1 MQILNKERGA
11 LHMKRKIIII
21 SIIFFTTSI
30 LFLFFFQPIDSI
42 ADISTTPELSIT
54 DANDQEIMHIIH
66 GHKTTPIDIR
76 KLDPKN
82 IAILL
87 NIEDKNFYKHSGFN
101 INRIVKTIISN
112 IKKNENHGAST
123 ITQQYI
129 KNVYLNNKKS
139 FGRKL
144 KELYYAIK
152 LEQVSTKDEIL
163 SGYLNCI
170 YLGNDIYGL
179 ANGAKYYFNTSYED
193 LSISEMTT
201 LVALLN
207 APSYYSSHIDE
218 LEEKRNKLL
227 KVLLEDNI
235 ISSSEYSEAK
245 HPLKFTINKNI
256 YNSNLLYFVDGVL
269 KEFNSL
275 DLNSKFNKPFIIKTR
290 YHQALNSST
299 YNTIANYAA
308 MAVDKEGYIISMIG
322 DKNYYS
328 SSYNIATKGKRD
340 IASTIKPILYY
351 EALKCG
357 FSPNTMYYSGPYSFS
372 YHNEIV
378 TIKNFSSNYPYKN
391 ISMREALAT
400 SDNIYAIKTHQAL
413 GFKTLANH
421 FKAYKLEANS
431 LPSLA
436 LGSIGM
442 SLYDLT
448 RIYSQF
454 FTEGTYLN
462 FKYIEHIKRDD
473 KKVYQRLIK
482 HKNLGDAT
490 HFKTIKNLM
499 ASTFDPTIPHSTA
512 GSYAKYLK
520 TKCYGKSGLSDFDSY
535 MMGFNDDIL
544 VGVWAGYIDNAIL
557 EDLATKRLPKEIFIK
572 MINSYK
578 N

>member
-1 MQILNKERGA
+1 
-11 LHMKRKIIII
+11 
-21 SIIFFTTSI
+21 
-30 LFLFFFQPIDSI
+30 
-42 ADISTTPELSIT
+42 
-54 DANDQEIMHIIH
+54 
-66 GHKTTPIDIR
+66 
-76 KLDPKN
+76 
-82 IAILL
+82 
-87 NIEDKNFYKHSGFN
+87 
-101 INRIVKTIISN
+101 
-112 IKKNENHGAST
+112 
-123 ITQQYI
+123 
-129 KNVYLNNKKS
+129 
-139 FGRKL
+139 
-144 KELYYAIK
+144 
-152 LEQVSTKDEIL
+152 
-163 SGYLNCI
+163 
-170 YLGNDIYGL
+170 
-179 ANGAKYYFNTSYED
+179 
-193 LSISEMTT
+193 
-201 LVALLN
+201 
-207 APSYYSSHIDE
+207 
-218 LEEKRNKLL
+218 
-227 KVLLEDNI
+227 
-235 ISSSEYSEAK
+235 
-245 HPLKFTINKNI
+245 
-256 YNSNLLYFVDGVL
+256 
-269 KEFNSL
+269 
-275 DLNSKFNKPFIIKTR
+275 
-290 YHQALNSST
+290 
-299 YNTIANYAA
+299 
-308 MAVDKEGYIISMIG
+308 
-322 DKNYYS
+322 
-328 SSYNIATKGKRD
+328 
-340 IASTIKPILYY
+340 
-351 EALKCG
+351 
-357 FSPNTMYYSGPYSFS
+357 MYYSGPYSFS

-544 VGVWAGYIDNAIL
+544 VGVWAGYIDNTIL